1 MLCYLVRNS
10 RRYCLNKNV
19 ATTMVRLDSATTNS
33 RPGKPKLH
41 SFNDL
46 RPVYTGSL
54 NTQVKSVKAFSLT
67 SSVIA
72 LALQP
77 LMFEKLVLNQPVLT
91 GVFLGTG
98 CLGFIL
104 GTPLLLHYV
113 TKRYVIEL
121 RFSAQSR
128 IFEADTYSLLLRRQ
142 TLRFTAADVNV
153 PSVPGPITSIVALGK
168 PLLIDFNLF
177 TDADAYEHLLGYD
190 KPLNLQFNEIKSNSS

>member
-1 MLCYLVRNS
+1 MKGLLAFFVLTIDVENIVINLIICVFLYFVS
-10 RRYCLNKNV
+10 Q
-19 ATTMVRLDSATTNS
+19 VRLDSATTNS

-91 GVFLGTG
+91 GMIFW
-98 CLGFIL
+98 
-104 GTPLLLHYV
+104 HY
-113 TKRYVIEL
+113 K
-121 RFSAQSR
+121 
-128 IFEADTYSLLLRRQ
+128 
-142 TLRFTAADVNV
+142 
-153 PSVPGPITSIVALGK
+153 
-168 PLLIDFNLF
+168 
-177 TDADAYEHLLGYD
+177 
-190 KPLNLQFNEIKSNSS
+190 